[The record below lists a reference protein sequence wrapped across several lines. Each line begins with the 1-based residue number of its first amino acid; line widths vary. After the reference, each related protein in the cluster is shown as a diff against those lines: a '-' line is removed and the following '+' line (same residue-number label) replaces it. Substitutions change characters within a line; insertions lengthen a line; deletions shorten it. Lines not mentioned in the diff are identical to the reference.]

1 MLVLSRKV
9 NESIQIGDNVKITIL
24 ETRKGNVRIG
34 IDAPRDIQISRPDK
48 TPKTIP
54 QEAATQESPRECM
67 QYSLA
72 FCGSIS

>member
-1 MLVLSRKV
+1 MLVLSRKI
-9 NESIQIGDNVKITIL
+9 NESILIGENVHITIL

-54 QEAATQESPRECM
+54 QEVSSQENPRESK
-67 QYSLA
+67 QHSLA

>member
-9 NESIQIGDNVKITIL
+9 NESIQIGDNVQITIL

-34 IDAPRDIQISRPDK
+34 IDAPRDIQISRPEK
-48 TPKTIP
+48 APKTIAQETSP
-54 QEAATQESPRECM
+54 QEGSRENS